1 MTILWC
7 FDLKEYNRI
16 GISMHYLTVA
26 IIAFKKIIK
35 HFLAIINI
43 LKLYIMYLIFHY
55 KCDDSFHFE
64 SRKNES
70 KIPI

>member
-1 MTILWC
+1 
-7 FDLKEYNRI
+7 
-16 GISMHYLTVA
+16 MHYLTVA